1 MWSSHQALE
10 SYLIWFADN
19 DLVLNV
25 YAVNIKE
32 CDGLKHMTLWAAA
45 WNACMH
51 TFKCMRV
58 KRWATENGQQPI
70 HPIPSIHPSILFYT
84 HFLLHSSL
92 QGSVGD
98 YPSYHGAKVRLQL
111 GQVANS
117 LQGHRERHTDPFPLT
132 HALTVNLE
140 FPIGLT
146 DTLLACRREPQN
158 PDREKNKFLAAHSS
172 LWEELGSLLLHLES
186 GRRPL
191 ARQRSRTKSGM
202 WLVNYLRK
210 SLDVLTH
217 RSDKIPE
224 ITKSF
229 CDTALWQEKRNAV
242 HKYAILLTAALPL
255 VQLSGRW
262 DCGEQRTL

>member
-25 YAVNIKE
+25 SAVNIKE

-45 WNACMH
+45 CNACMH

-70 HPIPSIHPSILFYT
+70 HPI
-84 HFLLHSSL
+84 
-92 QGSVGD
+92 
-98 YPSYHGAKVRLQL
+98 YPSLHPFLYPLSPALELAGVCWRLSQLSRVKVRLQL
-111 GQVANS
+111 GKVANS
-117 LQGHRERHTDPFPLT
+117 LQGHRERHTYPFPLT
-132 HALTVNLE
+132 HTLTVNLE

-158 PDREKNKFLAAHSS
+158 PDRDKKNKFLAAHSS

-217 RSDKIPE
+217 RSDKIPQ

-229 CDTALWQEKRNAV
+229 CDTALWREKKNAV